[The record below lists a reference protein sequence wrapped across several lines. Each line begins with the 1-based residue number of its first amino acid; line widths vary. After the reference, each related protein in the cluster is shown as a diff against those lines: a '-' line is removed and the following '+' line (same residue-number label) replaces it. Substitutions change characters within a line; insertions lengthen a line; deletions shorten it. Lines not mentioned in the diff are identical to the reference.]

1 MMQTS
6 DFLFTVHKSG
16 NICHM
21 YVSIGVSILQLNV
34 MCMVLKFTS
43 VQDVL
48 RFIYPE
54 GTALWQ
60 HKQLLLWGHILTLA
74 VLFVVVLFY
83 IFFNGKFK

>member
-1 MMQTS
+1 
-6 DFLFTVHKSG
+6 
-16 NICHM
+16 M

-48 RFIYPE
+48 CFIYPE
-54 GTALWQ
+54 STALWQ
-60 HKQLLLWGHILTLA
+60 HKQLLLWGHRLTLA

-83 IFFNGKFK
+83 IFFNEKFK